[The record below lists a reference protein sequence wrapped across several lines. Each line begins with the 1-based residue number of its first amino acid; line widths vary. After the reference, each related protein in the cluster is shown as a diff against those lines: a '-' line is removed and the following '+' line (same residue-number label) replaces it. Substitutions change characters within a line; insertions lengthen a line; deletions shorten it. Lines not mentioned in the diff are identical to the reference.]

1 MYCTCLR
8 KLTWGGS
15 KSWVYMSKVLNTSTI
30 YFEGEHIFPSTL
42 LNDLSVHPM
51 YKSPGTKFSFH
62 TRASLRMAD
71 FLPPRVYN

>member
-51 YKSPGTKFSFH
+51 YKSPRH
-62 TRASLRMAD
+62 
-71 FLPPRVYN
+71 